1 MFGGGTGGHSHVAVL
16 RLSRAGTFPHP
27 RRRLLDNCRELYARQ
42 TSGARV
48 RINRVRKG
56 VRRCPS
62 RSVSNRSVRILRLD
76 QTKFGY
82 ALRRPDYSAYSRT
95 TKVGGGFV
103 TLFQTEAPG
112 WVPVDSVLIC
122 DQRFNVRQALTRRMS
137 AMPLI
142 VETNS
147 VDDGFALLDAYAAK
161 PHAMVLIGIH
171 RNDAHGPEA
180 MSLLL
185 SMYPTAL
192 VIAFGSASD
201 TGALVNAV
209 SRGARGLMLWDLD
222 SNGDSRTHPFAIH
235 RARLTGGRQSG
246 GEESPLT
253 EREMQVLRG
262 MSQGRSN
269 SDIGRDLF
277 LSEDTIKTHARRL
290 FGKLG
295 ARDRAH
301 AVALG
306 LRNGHL
312 D

>member
-1 MFGGGTGGHSHVAVL
+1 
-16 RLSRAGTFPHP
+16 
-27 RRRLLDNCRELYARQ
+27 
-42 TSGARV
+42 
-48 RINRVRKG
+48 
-56 VRRCPS
+56 
-62 RSVSNRSVRILRLD
+62 
-76 QTKFGY
+76 
-82 ALRRPDYSAYSRT
+82 
-95 TKVGGGFV
+95 V
-103 TLFQTEAPG
+103 TVFQTEAPG
-112 WVPVDSVLIC
+112 WVPVESVLIC
-122 DQRFNVRQALTRRMS
+122 DPRVNVRQALSRRMT

-142 VETNS
+142 SEINCVN
-147 VDDGFALLDAYAAK
+147 DGFALLDAYASR
-161 PHAMVLIGIH
+161 PHAMVMIGIH
-171 RNDAHGPEA
+171 RHDAHGPEA

-185 SMYPTAL
+185 SMYPAAL
-192 VIAFGSASD
+192 VIAFGSAND
-201 TGALVNAV
+201 TGPLVEAV

-222 SNGDSRTHPFAIH
+222 HGSESPMHPLSAN
-235 RARLTGGRQSG
+235 RARPPGIRRSDDEGR
-246 GEESPLT
+246 LT

-312 D
+312 V